1 MRHAWHPG
9 SVGRKISAAESGQ
22 AAVEFALI
30 AALMLVL
37 FCTLVDFSRAIH
49 DVQVMASLSREGSNL
64 ASRGTT
70 LSASA
75 NAVIA
80 GDSPLNLSSNGEV
93 IITSVTNINQ
103 VYTITNQVSE
113 GGVSQNSR
121 VGSGVGNTASVPS
134 SAAAMLQLGQT
145 IYITEIFYSY
155 QPITPI
161 QNLLKLAMPST
172 LYEAA
177 YF

>member
-1 MRHAWHPG
+1 M
-9 SVGRKISAAESGQ
+9 
-22 AAVEFALI
+22 
-30 AALMLVL
+30 
-37 FCTLVDFSRAIH
+37 
-49 DVQVMASLSREGSNL
+49 
-64 ASRGTT
+64 
-70 LSASA
+70 
-75 NAVIA
+75 
-80 GDSPLNLSSNGEV
+80 NLSGNGEV

-103 VYTITNQVSE
+103 VYTITNQFSE

-161 QNLLKLAMPST
+161 QNLLKLVMPST